1 MLKVLIAD
9 DERKVGL
16 LVKNLIEWEELGL
29 EFMDIVQDGQT
40 AYEVI
45 MAEKP
50 DIVITD
56 IRMPSLT
63 GLEMIQ
69 KVTESG
75 LQVHF
80 IVISGYRYFEYA
92 QSALKYGVKDYL
104 LKPIDED
111 ELNKILKKVCEE
123 EEKAR
128 GLQQHVKNLEKNL
141 ENSKHM
147 LHRELME
154 RVFEQQEKQDT
165 DITDNA
171 HQEYT
176 GNGLFQAVGI
186 KVDRDLKISRNKE
199 QEALIINK
207 LTDMIGETIQPHV
220 IDLVVSAK
228 RHMWILV
235 LLNFREEDQEE
246 ISALLNQVFYSMKNY
261 IGSFENY
268 EITMGQ
274 SSYTAEFSKIN
285 LILEMAREAVRC
297 RIFEGCGICIRTYSE
312 NRNKNVKGQEI
323 VKNNKEAMG
332 KYIQVFRVDDLDRII
347 RSCFAEAEQEKAMA
361 CEFFELAYSLLGTY
375 CAQVSE
381 LFHEDMTTELERWKE
396 EAANSRNVSTMKK
409 LVLDTLKNHL
419 KYLEQKQADLERKP
433 ILDTIEYVKNNY
445 GQKILL
451 EDVAEKFGFHPN
463 YFSEIFKK
471 ETGKNFSVYLLE
483 VRMEAAK
490 KLLRDSSD
498 NIYEIASQVG
508 YKDSKFFSQ
517 QFTKTVGIKPTEYRR
532 LYF

>member
-45 MAEKP
+45 LAQKP

-56 IRMPSLT
+56 IRMPSLS

-128 GLQQHVKNLEKNL
+128 GFQQHVKTLEKNL
-141 ENSKHM
+141 EDSKHM
-147 LHRELME
+147 LHRELLE
-154 RVFEQQEKQDT
+154 RVFEQQKTSDPGII
-165 DITDNA
+165 DKS

-176 GNGLFQAVGI
+176 GNGFFQAVGL
-186 KVDRDLKISRNKE
+186 KVDRDLKIPRNKE

-207 LTDMIGETIQPHV
+207 LTDTISETLQPHV

-228 RHMWILV
+228 QNMWILV
-235 LLNFREEDQEE
+235 LLNFRENKQEE
-246 ISALLNQVFYSMKNY
+246 ISALLNQLFYSTKNY

-274 SSYTAEFSKIN
+274 STYTNEFSKIN

-297 RIFEGCGICIRTYSE
+297 RIFEGCGICIRDYGE
-312 NRNKNVKGQEI
+312 NRNKDIKGQEI
-323 VKNNKEAMG
+323 VKSNEETIG
-332 KYIQVFRVDDLDRII
+332 KCVQVFRIDDLDRVI
-347 RSCFAEAEQEKAMA
+347 RDCFAEAEQQKVTA
-361 CEFFELAYSLLGTY
+361 CEFFELADNLLGTY
-375 CAQVSE
+375 CVKVSE
-381 LFHEDMTTELERWKE
+381 LFHEDMEPELDRWRKE
-396 EAANSRNVSTMKK
+396 VENSRNISTMKRF
-409 LVLDTLKNHL
+409 VLDTLKSHL
-419 KYLEQKQADLERKP
+419 KRLEQKQADLERKP
-433 ILDTIEYVKNNY
+433 ILDTIEYVKANY

-490 KLLRDSSD
+490 KLLRDSKET
-498 NIYEIASQVG
+498 IYEVASQVG

-517 QFTKTVGIKPTEYRR
+517 QFTKVVGIKPTEYRR

>member
-9 DERKVGL
+9 DEKKVGL
-16 LVKNLIEWEELGL
+16 LVKNLIEWEKLGL

-45 MAEKP
+45 MEKKP

-56 IRMPSLT
+56 IRMPSLS

-69 KVTESG
+69 KVTETG
-75 LQVHF
+75 QQVHF

-123 EEKAR
+123 EAEAV
-128 GLQQHVKNLEKNL
+128 GLQQHVQTLEKNL
-141 ENSKHM
+141 KNSKHM
-147 LHRELME
+147 LHRERME
-154 RVFEQQEKQDT
+154 RVFEQQEKQDM
-165 DITDNA
+165 DMPDKIY
-171 HQEYT
+171 QEYT

-186 KVDRDLKISRNKE
+186 KVDRDLKIPRNKD

-207 LTDMIGETIQPHV
+207 LADMINEIMQPQV

-228 RHMWILV
+228 KDMWIMV
-235 LLNFREEDQEE
+235 LLNFREEKQEE
-246 ISALLNQVFYSMKNY
+246 INTLLNQIFYSMKNY

-274 SSYTAEFSKIN
+274 SNHTAEFSKVN
-285 LILEMAREAVRC
+285 VILGTAREAVRC
-297 RIFEGCGICIRTYSE
+297 RIFEGCGYCIRTCSE
-312 NRNKNVKGQEI
+312 NRNINVKGQEI
-323 VKNNKEAMG
+323 VKNNEEAMR
-332 KYIQVFRVDDLDRII
+332 KCIQVFKIDDLNKVI
-347 RSCFAEAEQEKAMA
+347 RDCFAEAEQERAMA
-361 CEFFELAYSLLGTY
+361 CEFFELADNLLRTY
-375 CAQVSE
+375 CTQVGE
-381 LFHEDMTTELERWKE
+381 LFNEDVEAEFDKWKE
-396 EAANSRNVSTMKK
+396 EVENSRNISTMKK
-409 LVLDTLKNHL
+409 FVLDTLKNHL
-419 KYLEQKQADLERKP
+419 KYLEQKQMDLERKP
-433 ILDTIEYVKNNY
+433 ILDTIEYVKNNF

-451 EDVAEKFGFHPN
+451 EDMAEKFGFHPN

-471 ETGKNFSVYLLE
+471 ETGKNFSVYLQE

-490 KLLRDSSD
+490 KLLRDSSET
-498 NIYEIASQVG
+498 IYEIAFKVG
-508 YKDSKFFSQ
+508 YRDSRYFSQ

>member
-63 GLEMIQ
+63 GLEMIE
-69 KVTESG
+69 KVTGAG

-92 QSALKYGVKDYL
+92 QRALKYGVKDYL

-111 ELNKILKKVCEE
+111 ELNKILRKVCDEE
-123 EEKAR
+123 EQVR
-128 GLQQHVKNLEKNL
+128 GLQQHVKTLEKNL

-165 DITDNA
+165 DIADRA
-171 HQEYT
+171 GREYT

-186 KVDRDLKISRNKE
+186 KVDRDLKMPRNKE
-199 QEALIINK
+199 QEILIINK
-207 LTDMIGETIQPHV
+207 LTDMLSETIQPLV

-235 LLNFREEDQEE
+235 LLNFREERQEE
-246 ISALLNQVFYSMKNY
+246 LAALLNQIFYSMKNY

-274 SSYTAEFSKIN
+274 SSCTADFSRIN

-312 NRNKNVKGQEI
+312 NRNKNVKGQDI
-323 VKNNKEAMG
+323 VKDKGAAMG
-332 KYIQVFRVDDLDRII
+332 KYIQVFKADGLDSVI
-347 RSCFAEAEQEKAMA
+347 RSCFTEAEQKRAMA
-361 CEFFELAYSLLGTY
+361 CEFFELADSLLKTY
-375 CAQVSE
+375 CAHAE
-381 LFHEDMTTELERWKE
+381 EFFHESMEAELDQWREM
-396 EAANSRNVSTMKK
+396 ASNSRNVSAMKK
-409 LVLDTLKNHL
+409 FVLDTLKGHL
-419 KYLEQKQADLERKP
+419 KYLEQKQTDMERKP

-445 GQKILL
+445 GKKILL
-451 EDVAEKFGFHPN
+451 EEVAEKFGFNPN

-490 KLLRDSSD
+490 VLLRDSQETV
-498 NIYEIASQVG
+498 YEIASQVG
-508 YKDSKFFSQ
+508 YKDAKFFSQ
-517 QFTKTVGIKPTEYRR
+517 QFTKVVGVKPKEYRR